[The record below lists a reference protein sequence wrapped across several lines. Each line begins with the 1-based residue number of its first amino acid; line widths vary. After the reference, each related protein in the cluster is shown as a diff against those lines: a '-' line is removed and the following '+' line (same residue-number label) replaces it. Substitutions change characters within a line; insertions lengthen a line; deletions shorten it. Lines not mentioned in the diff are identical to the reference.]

1 MDALQ
6 RYSRRATFLPVSTSG
21 EGMMPI
27 GRRSRP
33 AQLSSQGN
41 GAGAAGALSPAWY
54 PASEAGR
61 YPPSHRTGDPRVLA
75 AEIDEL
81 AGNIIDIDQKAAE
94 RLADLG
100 QSLEGEEARLRW
112 ADVDMRQ
119 AFNTEKI
126 ALAYAVRRSGGYV
139 PRIVDRVDKI
149 RNVMVLLPILLT
161 WFALFE
167 ASRNYRHYIEANP
180 DAVGKPFLLLWEQ
193 GFGGTASILSPRFSS
208 VALLDAFIILVIIVL
223 TFYSHGRRD
232 EREEEI
238 QKTANLFQT
247 ELDNILAEATVALAP
262 DRAGR
267 PAMLA
272 RSVER
277 LASRFDNASQELLVR
292 LKAEHDRLA
301 SIANR
306 REKEIA
312 DFGVF
317 ASSMRSGAEE
327 SHRLLLDLRQ
337 VSTGLQQTLE
347 DLTSE
352 IAASGDQNRS
362 LQNSVANL
370 ERLMAT
376 DAQREAAM
384 TRHLADAASAL
395 SEAADRSIAS
405 AETASQAGRVA
416 TEAVQSIAE
425 IAQTL
430 ARSQSNLDQAL
441 ADQTDANAKL
451 ADALR
456 SGAGGVSAS
465 SRLLADVSMALGELR
480 EEFNRIGQLAQEQT
494 ITLSRLLSEQT
505 TMASSLSDV
514 AQDLSAAS
522 VATSLRQREM
532 NDDAASLM
540 RRLDSLAATLQHLA
554 GERTDTTWLQ
564 GTQSRS
570 SDEGVEPGGSR
581 SRVHWPGRD

>member
-1 MDALQ
+1 
-6 RYSRRATFLPVSTSG
+6 
-21 EGMMPI
+21 
-27 GRRSRP
+27 
-33 AQLSSQGN
+33 
-41 GAGAAGALSPAWY
+41 
-54 PASEAGR
+54 
-61 YPPSHRTGDPRVLA
+61 
-75 AEIDEL
+75 
-81 AGNIIDIDQKAAE
+81 
-94 RLADLG
+94 
-100 QSLEGEEARLRW
+100 
-112 ADVDMRQ
+112 
-119 AFNTEKI
+119 
-126 ALAYAVRRSGGYV
+126 
-139 PRIVDRVDKI
+139 
-149 RNVMVLLPILLT
+149 
-161 WFALFE
+161 
-167 ASRNYRHYIEANP
+167 SRNYRKFIEANP
-180 DAVGKPFLLLWEQ
+180 EEVRMPFLLLWEQ
-193 GFGGTASILSPRFSS
+193 GFGGTASFISPRFSS
-208 VALLDAFIILVIIVL
+208 VALLDAFIILIIIVL

-238 QKTANLFQT
+238 QKTANQFQT

-292 LKAEHDRLA
+292 LKSEHDRLA

-312 DFGVF
+312 DFGLF
-317 ASSMRSGAEE
+317 ASGMRAGAEE

-352 IAASGDQNRS
+352 IASSGDQQRS
-362 LQNSVANL
+362 LQNSVASL
-370 ERLMAT
+370 ERLMST

-395 SEAADRSIAS
+395 AEAADRSISS

-425 IAQTL
+425 IAQSL
-430 ARSQSNLDQAL
+430 ASSHTNLDRAL
-441 ADQTDANAKL
+441 AEQTDANSKL

-480 EEFNRIGQLAQEQT
+480 EEFNRMGQLAQEQT

-514 AQDLSAAS
+514 AQDLSAAGVS
-522 VATSLRQREM
+522 TSMRQREM
-532 NDDAASLM
+532 NDEAAMLM

-554 GERTDTTWLQ
+554 GDRTDMAWLEGGQ
-564 GTQSRS
+564 SATSPEDAAAAGTA
-570 SDEGVEPGGSR
+570 R
-581 SRVHWPGRD
+581 SRRHWPGRD

>member
-1 MDALQ
+1 
-6 RYSRRATFLPVSTSG
+6 
-21 EGMMPI
+21 MMPI
-27 GRRSRP
+27 GKRLR
-33 AQLSSQGN
+33 SSQPATWEN
-41 GAGAAGALSPAWY
+41 GSGSSGSYDSAWY
-54 PASEAGR
+54 GSGDNGR
-61 YPPSHRTGDPRVLA
+61 YAPAHRPLDPRALA
-75 AEIDEL
+75 AEIEEM
-81 AGNIIDIDQKAAE
+81 AGNIAPIDQKAAE
-94 RLADLG
+94 RLTDLS

-112 ADVDMRQ
+112 ADVDFRR
-119 AFNTEKI
+119 AFNTESI
-126 ALAYAVRRSGGYV
+126 ALAYAVKRSGGYV

-167 ASRNYRHYIEANP
+167 ASRNYRAYIEANP
-180 DAVGKPFLLLWEQ
+180 DQINKPFLLLWEQ
-193 GFGGTASILSPRFSS
+193 GFGGTASFLSPRFSS
-208 VALLDAFIILVIIVL
+208 VALLDAFIILIIILL

-292 LKAEHDRLA
+292 LKSEHDRLA

-312 DFGVF
+312 DFGLF

-352 IAASGDQNRS
+352 IASSGDQQRS
-362 LQNSVANL
+362 LQNSVASL

-425 IAQTL
+425 IAQAL
-430 ARSQSNLDQAL
+430 AGSQTSLDQAL

-456 SGAGGVSAS
+456 SGSGGVSAS
-465 SRLLADVSMALGELR
+465 SRLLADVSISLGELR

-494 ITLSRLLSEQT
+494 ITLSRLLSEQN

-522 VATSLRQREM
+522 VSTSMRQREM
-532 NDDAASLM
+532 NDESAMLM

-554 GERTDTTWLQ
+554 GDRSDPTWLQ
-564 GTQSRS
+564 GSQSGLA
-570 SDEGVEPGGSR
+570 DEEPAEAGGR
-581 SRVHWPGRD
+581 SRLHWPGRD

>member
-1 MDALQ
+1 
-6 RYSRRATFLPVSTSG
+6 
-21 EGMMPI
+21 
-27 GRRSRP
+27 
-33 AQLSSQGN
+33 
-41 GAGAAGALSPAWY
+41 
-54 PASEAGR
+54 
-61 YPPSHRTGDPRVLA
+61 VLA
-75 AEIDEL
+75 ADIEEMV
-81 AGNIIDIDQKAAE
+81 GNIVDIDPKAAE
-94 RLADLG
+94 RLSDLG

-126 ALAYAVRRSGGYV
+126 ALAYAVKRSGGHV
-139 PRIVDRVDKI
+139 PRIVDRVDKT

-167 ASRNYRHYIEANP
+167 ASRNYRSYIEANP
-180 DAVGKPFLLLWEQ
+180 EAISKPFLLLWEQ
-193 GFGGTASILSPRFSS
+193 GFGGTASVLSPRFSS
-208 VALLDAFIILVIIVL
+208 VALLDAFIILIIILL

-238 QKTANLFQT
+238 QKMSNIFQT

-312 DFGVF
+312 DFGLF
-317 ASSMRSGAEE
+317 ATSMRSGAEE

-362 LQNSVANL
+362 MQNSVASL

-376 DAQREAAM
+376 DAEREAAM

-416 TEAVQSIAE
+416 AEAVQSIAE

-465 SRLLADVSMALGELR
+465 SRLLADISMGLGELR
-480 EEFNRIGQLAQEQT
+480 EEFNRIGQLSQEQT

-532 NDDAASLM
+532 NDDAATLM
-540 RRLDSLAATLQHLA
+540 RRLDSLTATLQHLA
-554 GERTDTTWLQ
+554 GDRADATWLQ
-564 GTQSRS
+564 GTQSGAS
-570 SDEGVEPGGSR
+570 PETGEQENR
-581 SRVHWPGRD
+581 SRIHWPGRD